1 MFPIRPNRF
10 VLTLTFMAYA
20 WSQNMIN
27 YGAAAG
33 GAAVGGATGRA
44 ISDNINSIFSSVDAA
59 TPKAV
64 APKTPAAKTY
74 ITRPATPDFS
84 TAPGNGSAKSKAGPQ
99 RARSRSRQANPDI
112 SNAPANEV
120 PYALKFWV
128 PVGLEVQSPT
138 PEQISQV
145 KIGEDVEN
153 LGIHLG
159 VPANQVVMPGA
170 DGRLWQRI
178 KYKNAGRD
186 AGVIYVADGKVVEI
200 LPAIP

>member
-1 MFPIRPNRF
+1 MFPIRPKSF
-10 VLTLTFMAYA
+10 ALTLTFMAYA
-20 WSQNMIN
+20 WPQNMIN
-27 YGAAAG
+27 YGATAG
-33 GAAVGGATGRA
+33 GAAVGGAAGRA
-44 ISDNINSIFSSVDAA
+44 ISDNVDSIFSSVDAA

-64 APKTPAAKTY
+64 APKTPAARTY
-74 ITRPATPDFS
+74 LTRPSTPDFS
-84 TAPGNGSAKSKAGPQ
+84 AAPGNGVPAIAKPGPQ
-99 RARSRSRQANPDI
+99 RARSRPRQAIPATPNP
-112 SNAPANEV
+112 PAV

-128 PVGLEVQSPT
+128 PVGLEVQAPT

-153 LGIHLG
+153 LGMQLG

-186 AGVIYVADGKVVEI
+186 AGVIYVADGKVVEV
-200 LPAIP
+200 LPALP